1 MTMALPTSDPTD
13 PPERRGSFRWPVLAL
28 ALLTFTAGYADGYS
42 LSQFDVFIANQS
54 GNIVRAGMGVFGEYS
69 EWRLALLSILGFAV
83 GAGLSWSVPVPS
95 VRFGWTVLRIRLLVA
110 SVFLAAWWLL
120 ALVGGDTSNTGV
132 AAALLGAMAL
142 GILAS
147 AMTSVAG
154 TPVQPTFQ
162 TGTVLNGARGLV
174 LWAAGDATASR
185 AGRRLVVLGAL
196 MILIYALGGAAG
208 ALATRTG
215 ATALL
220 IGLLLPVAALLM
232 TRPAPATPA

>member
-1 MTMALPTSDPTD
+1 MATPTPDLTD

-28 ALLTFTAGYADGYS
+28 AILTFTAGYADGYS
-42 LSQFDVFIANQS
+42 LSRFDVFIANQS
-54 GNIVRAGMGVFGEYS
+54 GNIVRAGMGIFGEYA

-83 GAGLSWSVPVPS
+83 GAGLSWFVAIPAE
-95 VRFGWTVLRIRLLVA
+95 RIGWTVLRIRLLVA
-110 SVFLAAWWLL
+110 SALLAVWWLI
-120 ALVGGDTSNTGV
+120 ALIGGDTANTGL

-174 LWAAGDATASR
+174 LWAAGDATAAR
-185 AGRRLVVLGAL
+185 AGRRLVTLGVL
-196 MILIYALGGAAG
+196 MILTYALGGAAG
-208 ALATRTG
+208 ALATRVG
-215 ATALL
+215 ATAIL

-232 TRPAPATPA
+232 TRQASATPA

>member
-1 MTMALPTSDPTD
+1 MALPTSDPTD
-13 PPERRGSFRWPVLAL
+13 PPERRGSFRWPIVAL

-42 LSQFDVFIANQS
+42 LSRFDVFIANQS
-54 GNIVRAGMGVFGEYS
+54 GNIVRAGMGIFGEYD
-69 EWRLALLSILGFAV
+69 EWRLALLSILGFAI
-83 GAGLSWSVPVPS
+83 GAGLSWFVAVPS
-95 VRFGWTVLRIRLLVA
+95 VHFGWTVLRIRLMVA
-110 SVFLAAWWLL
+110 SGFLTAWWLI
-120 ALVGGDTSNTGV
+120 AVIGGDAANSGV

-185 AGRRLVVLGAL
+185 VGRRLVVLGVL
-196 MILIYALGGAAG
+196 MILTYAVGGAAG
-208 ALATRTG
+208 ALASRTG

-220 IGLLLPVAALLM
+220 IALLLPVAALLM
-232 TRPAPATPA
+232 TRPAPTTPG

>member
-1 MTMALPTSDPTD
+1 MATPTPDLTD
-13 PPERRGSFRWPVLAL
+13 PPEHRGSFHWPVIAL

-42 LSQFDVFIANQS
+42 LSRFDVFIANQS
-54 GNIVRAGMGVFGEYS
+54 GNIVRAGMGIFGEYS

-83 GAGLSWSVPVPS
+83 GAGLSWFVALPA
-95 VRFGWTVLRIRLLVA
+95 VRFGWTVLRIRLLIA
-110 SVFLAAWWLL
+110 SGFLAAWWLI
-120 ALVGGDTSNTGV
+120 ALIGGDTADTGF

-174 LWAAGDATASR
+174 LWAAGDAHASR
-185 AGRRLVVLGAL
+185 AGRRLVFLGGL
-196 MILIYALGGAAG
+196 MILTYALGGAAG
-208 ALATRTG
+208 ALATRAG

-232 TRPAPATPA
+232 TRPATTTPS

>member
-1 MTMALPTSDPTD
+1 MALPTSDPTD

-42 LSQFDVFIANQS
+42 LSRFDVFIANQS
-54 GNIVRAGMGVFGEYS
+54 GNIVRAGMGLFGEYS
-69 EWRLALLSILGFAV
+69 QWRLALLSILGFAV
-83 GAGLSWSVPVPS
+83 GAGLSWFVAVPS

-110 SVFLAAWWLL
+110 SAVLAAWWLL

-132 AAALLGAMAL
+132 AAAVLGAMAL

-185 AGRRLVVLGAL
+185 AGRRLVILGAL
-196 MILIYALGGAAG
+196 MILTYALGGAGG
-208 ALATRTG
+208 ALATRAG
-215 ATALL
+215 STALL
-220 IGLLLPVAALLM
+220 IGLLLPVTALLM
-232 TRPAPATPA
+232 TRQATTTPA

>member
-1 MTMALPTSDPTD
+1 MATPTPDLTD
-13 PPERRGSFRWPVLAL
+13 PPERRGSFRWPVIAL

-42 LSQFDVFIANQS
+42 LSRFDVFIANQS
-54 GNIVRAGMGVFGEYS
+54 GNIVRAGMGIFGEYA

-83 GAGLSWSVPVPS
+83 GAGLSWCAAIPAM
-95 VRFGWTVLRIRLLVA
+95 RFGWTVLRVRLLVA
-110 SVFLAAWWLL
+110 STLLAVWWLV
-120 ALVGGDTSNTGV
+120 ALIGGDSSNTGF
-132 AAALLGAMAL
+132 AATLLGAMAL

-174 LWAAGDATASR
+174 LWAAGDASASQ
-185 AGRRLVVLGAL
+185 AGRRLVTLGAL
-196 MILIYALGGAAG
+196 MILTYALGGAGG

-215 ATALL
+215 STALL
-220 IGLLLPVAALLM
+220 VGLLLPVAALLM
-232 TRPAPATPA
+232 TRPAATTPS

>member
-1 MTMALPTSDPTD
+1 
-13 PPERRGSFRWPVLAL
+13 
-28 ALLTFTAGYADGYS
+28 
-42 LSQFDVFIANQS
+42 
-54 GNIVRAGMGVFGEYS
+54 MGIFGEYS

-83 GAGLSWSVPVPS
+83 GAALSWFVALPA
-95 VRFGWTVLRIRLLVA
+95 VRFGWTVLRIRLLIA
-110 SVFLAAWWLL
+110 SGFLAAWWLI
-120 ALVGGDTSNTGV
+120 ALIGGDTADTGF

-174 LWAAGDATASR
+174 LWAAGDAHSSP
-185 AGRRLVVLGAL
+185 AGRRLVILGGL
-196 MILIYALGGAAG
+196 MILTYAVGGAAG
-208 ALATRTG
+208 ALATRAG

-232 TRPAPATPA
+232 TRPATTTPS